1 MVKLGLHP
9 GRLAPDS
16 CPGVWW
22 TNQKPRT
29 IVQAIGSGLEGKK
42 DDRIPCEIQE
52 NTRSYIV
59 PKVFI

>member
-22 TNQKPRT
+22 TNQKPHI

-42 DDRIPCEIQE
+42 DETNPHDAGLL
-52 NTRSYIV
+52 SG
-59 PKVFI
+59 